1 MSLTNPGRGGR
12 GKIAPYQTIHYRI
25 PKPIKPTTE
34 RLAAVYRLLVGTNF
48 EEGVQVLLQQVDE
61 AIAAS
66 LHPSSKHGTDLDR
79 SDKVG
84 TIYCA
89 ASGDESEDEDKQAIH
104 DLERKIQEL
113 IVDNKGLQREKQA
126 LQTHCNQLDA
136 RCIEL
141 REQLAKGGK
150 YLVGRTSTRLHI
162 PDVLVLLE
170 QALSMSPKAGG
181 AIKSKIREAIAR
193 LKAAL

>member
-34 RLAAVYRLLVGTNF
+34 RLAAAYRFLVGTNF

-61 AIAAS
+61 AIAS
-66 LHPSSKHGTDLDR
+66 LHPSNKHGTDSDR

-89 ASGDESEDEDKQAIH
+89 ASGDESKDEDKQAIH

-113 IVDNKGLQREKQA
+113 IVDNKELQREKQA
-126 LQTHCNQLDA
+126 LQTHCHQLDT
-136 RCIEL
+136 RCSEL
-141 REQLAKGGK
+141 REQFTNGGK

-170 QALSMSPKAGG
+170 QALSMGPNAGG